1 MFCPRSLALY
11 PCVALLLWPLSL
23 MAQTAS
29 DVGSD
34 RESLF
39 RQCDKSISPA
49 NVRAVVHLD
58 RWSIGGLDST
68 GNRYVVIDRTPSAHV
83 PCSTFSRVGSK
94 SNPRSLR
101 IYRSDACTG
110 EFCPTLLATNSP
122 KIDWGVFER
131 SCNAGF
137 SVRRLAVNTPTDV
150 FHVRCK
156 EEIGVGYRQIESIIT
171 LSGGVSEKVSVVAG
185 EVEILTEHEIANVGC
200 QPKPV
205 GGIRLISSEVG
216 PALVVTE
223 TTDRLNEGTVR
234 TRSRTWIFKGTNLVD
249 TASEVTEEQPICPR
263 KEAK

>member
-1 MFCPRSLALY
+1 MVCLRLSTLCLY
-11 PCVALLLWPLSL
+11 VALLLWPLSL

-34 RESLF
+34 GKSLF
-39 RQCDKSISPA
+39 RQCDGIVVPA
-49 NVRAVVHLD
+49 KVRAVVHLE
-58 RWSIGGLDST
+58 RWSIGELDST
-68 GNRYVVIDRTPSAHV
+68 GNRYVVIDRSPSAHT
-83 PCSTFSRVGSK
+83 PCSTFSRGESK

-122 KIDWGVFER
+122 KVVWGVFER
-131 SCNAGF
+131 SCSAGF
-137 SVRRLAVNTPTDV
+137 SVRRLAINTPSV
-150 FHVRCK
+150 VYHVSCK

-171 LSGGVSEKVSVVAG
+171 LNEGVSEKVSVVAG
-185 EVEILTEHEIANVGC
+185 EVEILTEQEIKTVGC

-205 GGIRLISSEVG
+205 GGIRLTSTAVG

-223 TTDRLNEGTVR
+223 ITDRVNEGTVR
-234 TRSRTWIFKGTNLVD
+234 TRSRTWIFKGTSLVE
-249 TASEVTEEQPICPR
+249 TTSEVTKLQSICPR